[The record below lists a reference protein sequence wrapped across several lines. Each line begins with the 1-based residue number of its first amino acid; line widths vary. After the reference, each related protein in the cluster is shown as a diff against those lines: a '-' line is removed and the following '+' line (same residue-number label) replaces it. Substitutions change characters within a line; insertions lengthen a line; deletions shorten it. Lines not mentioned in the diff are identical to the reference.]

1 MSQSLAVKYRPTGFE
16 SVCGQESTIKILNR
30 QIELKQFKNCYLFCG
45 ASGCGKTTAARIFAN
60 QINCGIGEP
69 IEVDGAS
76 NNGVENVKQIIKSA
90 SERAIEGEYKIYIID
105 EAHMLTIQAWNALL
119 KTIEEPPK
127 FTIFIFCT
135 TDPQKIP
142 ATIMNRVQRFNF
154 TRLNSDTIKNR
165 LIYICKS
172 EGFENYIDA
181 CDYVSRICNG
191 QMRDAIATIE
201 KCASYSNDL
210 SIDNVLSVLGD
221 YSYDMMFSLI
231 NATIDGKE
239 LDIINAVNKLYNDGA
254 DLKLFVN
261 QFLNFT
267 LDIQKYIICKSI
279 DITKFPTSM
288 VEKLNNSI
296 NFNNPMQ
303 YYGYITKKL
312 LELKNML
319 KTDLD
324 PKPTVEVCLLSM
336 CRLQ

>member
-1 MSQSLAVKYRPTGFE
+1 MSQSLAVKYRPTTFE

-60 QINCGIGEP
+60 QINNGIGEP

-142 ATIMNRVQRFNF
+142 STIMNRVQRFNF

-172 EGFENYIDA
+172 EGFENYTDA

-296 NFNNPMQ
+296 NFNNAMQ